1 MIKSL
6 DKRKIMGINPR
17 LSPLF
22 IWYDDSDAN
31 LVVAAP
37 AGTGVAPE
45 VVITLG
51 AVCAAIMY
59 INRSESNIFYIDQSL
74 SPAFYI
80 DQARSVDMER

>member
-1 MIKSL
+1 MA
-6 DKRKIMGINPR
+6 INPR

-37 AGTGVAPE
+37 AGTGAVPE
-45 VVITLG
+45 IVITLG
-51 AVCAAIMY
+51 SACTANMY
-59 INRSESNIFYIDQSL
+59 INKSEDDAFYIDQSL

-80 DQARSVDMER
+80 DQSRNVDMER